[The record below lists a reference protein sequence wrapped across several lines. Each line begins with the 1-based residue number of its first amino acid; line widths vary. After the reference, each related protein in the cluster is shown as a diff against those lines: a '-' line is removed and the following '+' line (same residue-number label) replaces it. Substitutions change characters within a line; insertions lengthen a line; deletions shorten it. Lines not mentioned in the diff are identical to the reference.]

1 MPSRHFWLPEYQ
13 LTSDPLPASREIVQA
28 LQTLHGIEFTPEAQD
43 MFEDAFRLVIED
55 CAQERETAVEDVK
68 DDLQEKIDEAE
79 KDLKAHAEVHD
90 AEIKHLKEAHAEALE
105 DIAITHRDEIARLQ
119 AEHEADI
126 QDLERKH
133 KTDLIH
139 ARVVSAPQIRT
150 VEGHTV
156 LVRRRAGPSNAWK
169 KILSSEE

>member
-28 LQTLHGIEFTPEAQD
+28 LQTLHGIEFTSEARD
-43 MFEDAFRLVIED
+43 LFEDAFRLVIED
-55 CAQERETAVEDVK
+55 CAQERETAVGEVK
-68 DDLQEKIDEAE
+68 DDLQEKLDEAE
-79 KDLKAHAEVHD
+79 DNLKDEEAAHKG
-90 AEIKHLKEAHAEALE
+90 EILTLNEKHKEALE
-105 DIAITHRDEIARLQ
+105 DIAIRHRDEVARLQ

-126 QDLERKH
+126 LDLENKH
-133 KTDLIH
+133 KGELLR
-139 ARVVSAPQIRT
+139 AKVVHPIQIRT

-156 LVRRRAGPSNAWK
+156 LVRRRASPSNAWK